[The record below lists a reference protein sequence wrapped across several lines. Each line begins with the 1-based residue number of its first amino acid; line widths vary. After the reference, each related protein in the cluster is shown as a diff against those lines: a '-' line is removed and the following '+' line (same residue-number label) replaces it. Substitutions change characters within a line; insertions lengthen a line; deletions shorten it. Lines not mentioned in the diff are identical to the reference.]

1 MKDEQY
7 HSYFLMHMVLSTEE
21 GMNRPF
27 AEINALVHDM
37 RNETV
42 PVNVPKVLLMMI
54 YVFCWS
60 DVWSLCLVKI
70 QNFN

>member
-1 MKDEQY
+1 
-7 HSYFLMHMVLSTEE
+7 MVLSTEE

-54 YVFCWS
+54 YVFC
-60 DVWSLCLVKI
+60 
-70 QNFN
+70 

>member
-54 YVFCWS
+54 YVFC
-60 DVWSLCLVKI
+60 
-70 QNFN
+70 